1 MRVSAGGG
9 ELLLC
14 AAKAAYDPV
23 RRALFVA
30 DVHLGKALGFRSLGV
45 PVPAGTTALTL
56 ARLDRLLAEHDA
68 QHLFVLGDLLHGPA
82 VRDSG
87 VIEQLMLW
95 RQRHACVQMVLVR
108 GNHDDRAGDPPARCG
123 IEVVAEG
130 FWLGPWELRH
140 EVRRLQPLKE
150 DCPETAGEHQPADR
164 FVLSGHVH
172 PVYRLRGRADN
183 VRLPAFLFRR
193 HDAILPAFGEFTGGF
208 AVAPAFADRMFV
220 TDGEKVREVRGAGLK

>member
-1 MRVSAGGG
+1 
-9 ELLLC
+9 LLLC

-30 DVHLGKALGFRSLGV
+30 DVHLGKALSFRALGV

-56 ARLDRLLAEHDA
+56 ARLDRLLADHDA

-82 VRDSG
+82 VRGSG
-87 VIEQLMLW
+87 VIEQLMQW
-95 RQRHACVQMVLVR
+95 RQRHARVQMVLVR

-130 FWLGPWELRH
+130 LRLGPWELRH
-140 EVRRLQPLKE
+140 QVGRLIPLKQ
-150 DCPETAGEHQPADR
+150 DCHENAGEHRPADGY
-164 FVLSGHVH
+164 VLSGHVH
-172 PVYRLRGRADN
+172 PVYRLRGRADS
-183 VRLPAFLFRR
+183 VRLPAFLLRR

-208 AVAPAFADRMFV
+208 AVAPAFEDRLFV
-220 TDGEKVREVRGAGLK
+220 TDGENVREVRGAGLK